1 MMKSRFPV
9 ILVLL
14 FLAFLTTIR
23 MSGADIYDEGQA
35 QTYCDTTTLHRIEGI
50 WEFPDDQTRVLIRRQ
65 PVGNTYDLI
74 VVASPDCRMVPGEIL
89 GTVRPS
95 AEPGTYEMSIARKKV
110 RGVFTDPGK
119 CVARLTDN
127 ESSLTFK
134 PRKLSLN
141 IGSFYLLPRF
151 WRMFRFKVND
161 VDIPKGMVRV
171 YPVPYGSK
179 SLEPVYL

>member
-1 MMKSRFPV
+1 MMNHRFIV
-9 ILVLL
+9 ILILLYTAVL
-14 FLAFLTTIR
+14 TPVR
-23 MSGADIYDEGQA
+23 MSGADVYDEGQA

-65 PVGNTYDLI
+65 PVGNSYDMV
-74 VVASPDCRMVPGEIL
+74 VVASADCRLNPGEIL
-89 GTVRPS
+89 GSVRPS
-95 AEPGTYEMSIARKKV
+95 AEPGTYEMSISRKKV

-119 CVARLTDN
+119 CVAKLADN

-134 PRKLSLN
+134 PRKISLN

-151 WRMFRFKVND
+151 WRMFRFKIND
-161 VDIPKGMVRV
+161 VDIPRGMVRV

-179 SLEPVYL
+179 SLEPIYL